1 VSRWPFVIAAVV
13 VVLAAVGIAGLP
25 IAEERIA
32 EAIKARVAQRPG
44 LKIASV
50 QVSLLQRRVVA
61 SELTLVTGPDGTLRL
76 GRADVRGL
84 GWPLSEL
91 LAGRT
96 PFTSWT
102 WGDPLQVER
111 IEIDDFEFVHA
122 IEGEWRAAKLIAE
135 GVDLPRHEQPAE
147 ARPWGVVRQAIA
159 FGHLTV
165 RRLEERDASYQPPD
179 EFGMALKLKTLVV
192 DGLAR
197 GRAESFTVAGAE
209 LRDYA
214 TRPSP
219 WLSVGDLTMRAL
231 DLSLPIARL
240 SDPEWTS
247 GMPLG
252 RVWFDRVTMDGL
264 GGDVLSEL
272 ALAVGRVSFESTREG
287 KRAIGRTKVESIAL
301 KPQGLNPDTVQMY
314 ALLTALGLREVTAS
328 LDCVGGEDRVTNEFA
343 LERCRLVAPGLAEL
357 EFSFK
362 FINADE
368 AFWSAM
374 DGGDA
379 FQIFSSTIGLGAARL
394 VVRDLSLLDRLV
406 KLSATSRGIS
416 PAEARVGMAREVRRY
431 QPTDVLITEEV
442 TKLADVIARFVEQ
455 GGTLTVEARPDPPI
469 TLDDTRVFWGSGP
482 GPDIVQMFGVTATHR
497 RN

>member
-1 VSRWPFVIAAVV
+1 VRRWPFVLAAVV
-13 VVLAAVGIAGLP
+13 VILAAGAVAGLP
-25 IAEERIA
+25 IAEERLA
-32 EAIKARVAQRPG
+32 EEIKFRAALRPG
-44 LKIASV
+44 LKLATV
-50 QVSLLQRRVVA
+50 QVSLLQRRIVVG
-61 SELTLVTGPDGTLRL
+61 ELTMVSGPDSTLRM
-76 GRADVRGL
+76 GRVDVRGL
-84 GWPLSEL
+84 GWPIADL

-96 PFTSWT
+96 PFTGWK
-102 WGDPLQVER
+102 WGDPFQAGRV
-111 IEIDDFEFVHA
+111 EIDDFEFVHA
-122 IEGEWRAAKLIAE
+122 IEGEWRVAKVIAE
-135 GVDLPRHEQPAE
+135 GIDLPRHEQPADVQ
-147 ARPWGVVRQAIA
+147 PWGVQRQAIA
-159 FGHLTV
+159 FGHLAV
-165 RRLEERDASYQPPD
+165 RRLEERELSYQPPD
-179 EFGMALKLKTLVV
+179 EFGMALKAKTLVL
-192 DGLAR
+192 DGLAK
-197 GRAESFTVAGAE
+197 GRLGALSMSGAE

-219 WLSVGDLTMRAL
+219 WLSVGELAMRAL
-231 DLSLPIARL
+231 DLSLPITRL
-240 SDPEWTS
+240 RNPEWTT

-252 RVWFDRVTMDGL
+252 RVWFDQVTIDGL

-272 ALAVGRVSFESTREG
+272 ALTVGRVSFESKREG

-301 KPQGLNPDTVQMY
+301 APQGLNPDTVQMY

-328 LDCVGGEDRVTNEFA
+328 LDCVGGEDRVKNEFA